1 MLWKYWRA
9 TKNTCERNVCCQ
21 MWKTRKINKK
31 EGRLNPQYIYRCLQ
45 KVLIKEK
52 SKAVKTWSSSVTN
65 GSWWKGQS
73 WIIRTTKAWPWLPL
87 PQAKIGKLSISQG
100 VYILCTFLSYTTIIL
115 PWMICSKYKFALNDS
130 LFKSEILTHNL
141 AICYLRS
148 R

>member
-45 KVLIKEK
+45 KILIKEK

-73 WIIRTTKAWPWLPL
+73 WIIRATKAWTWLPL

-100 VYILCTFLSYTTIIL
+100 VYILCTFLSYQKTPTLNDRLKIINSL
-115 PWMICSKYKFALNDS
+115 WMILCLRVRSW
-130 LFKSEILTHNL
+130 HNL